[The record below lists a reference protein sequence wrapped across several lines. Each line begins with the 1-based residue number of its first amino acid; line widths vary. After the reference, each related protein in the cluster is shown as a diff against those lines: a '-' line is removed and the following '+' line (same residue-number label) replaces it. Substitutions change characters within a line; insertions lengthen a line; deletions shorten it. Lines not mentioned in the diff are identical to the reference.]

1 MIYLKVHK
9 SEHGSVIGMCDK
21 ELIDSVLEE
30 GDVTI
35 DVKSYAS
42 FYKGDL
48 LNQNQASKRLE
59 EHLGEIYSA
68 NIVGKES
75 VGIAMAVSL
84 IHKDNVKRISGVP
97 YAHAYKII

>member
-21 ELIDSVLEE
+21 ELIGSVLTDGE
-30 GDVTI
+30 VVI
-35 DVKSYAS
+35 DIKSYS
-42 FYKGDL
+42 GFYKGDL
-48 LNQNQASKRLE
+48 LNRNQAGKKLS
-59 EHLGEIYSA
+59 EHLDNIYSA

-75 VGIAMAVSL
+75 VEVAMEVSL
-84 IHKDNVKRISGVP
+84 IHKDNVMHISGVP